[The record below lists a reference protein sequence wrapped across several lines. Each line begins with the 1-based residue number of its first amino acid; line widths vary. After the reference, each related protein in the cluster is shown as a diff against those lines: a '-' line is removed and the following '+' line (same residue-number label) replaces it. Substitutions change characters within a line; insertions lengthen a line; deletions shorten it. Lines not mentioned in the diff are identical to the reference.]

1 MKMFNAPVMVMPD
14 LSLTKPSD
22 QRRLDID
29 STLSRRIDVESTS
42 IRGPVLSGKQHN
54 LFAAFFFS
62 AEWEQA
68 MKRQG
73 FSTDDDTDLYDSE
86 DEEEEEEEED
96 DEEEE
101 GVEESL
107 VEEERPN
114 RKNR

>member
-22 QRRLDID
+22 QRRLYID
-29 STLSRRIDVESTS
+29 STHSRRIDVESTS
-42 IRGPVLSGKQHN
+42 IRGSVLSGKQHN
-54 LFAAFFFS
+54 LFAAFYFS

-86 DEEEEEEEED
+86 DEEEDEEED